1 MKPFDLAI
9 CCEHPAQTR
18 RGMVASASA
27 PSPRSGY
34 SLVELF
40 VVVAILGTLLSLLL
54 PAVQIAAT
62 QLVNEN

>member
-1 MKPFDLAI
+1 
-9 CCEHPAQTR
+9 
-18 RGMVASASA
+18 MVASASA
-27 PSPRSGY
+27 PSPRSGF